1 MSTANRKNV
10 LQSPGTGNNR
20 AKEPVVRV
28 KPMSTKP
35 VQLLVAGLAVFLLAE
50 DVERPP
56 IIIEPPPEKKIEPP
70 PVPPPA
76 PREPKISIPGP
87 IRLRLD
93 PSLPPMPPEPQ
104 PEPELTEHQ
113 RVKLR
118 IDGYFRDLLARRRVQ
133 SGSVDPGWYYLAT
146 RMDHYWSPD
155 FSLVHDAK
163 ITSVS
168 GAWLKKEVWDWL
180 SGWYRSVQSSPYGAE
195 EDPREMI
202 DTTTLN
208 LQRDA
213 YFDDGYGSTVTTLVE
228 VRITREGAL
237 SARLFESSGHPQFD
251 RAAVEAVKTAIELPD
266 ERDLP
271 PGPARSIYA
280 LNARYAILPPLPVV
294 GFAFDLSL
302 GYFDWMYPLKKL
314 VTGNS
319 TLIAAYRDK

>member
-1 MSTANRKNV
+1 MQNV
-10 LQSPGTGNNR
+10 LQSALFGNNR
-20 AKEPVVRV
+20 ERGPVFTVEPMAK
-28 KPMSTKP
+28 KP
-35 VQLLVAGLAVFLLAE
+35 VQLLIAGLAVFLLAE
-50 DVERPP
+50 DVERPV
-56 IIIEPPPEKKIEPP
+56 IVIEPPPKKKIQPP
-70 PVPPPA
+70 PPPPPA

-93 PSLPPMPPEPQ
+93 PFLPPMPPEPR
-104 PEPELTEHQ
+104 PEPEPTEHQ
-113 RVKLR
+113 RVKRR
-118 IDGYFRDLLARRRVQ
+118 IDGYFRELLARRRVQ
-133 SGSVDPGWYYLAT
+133 SGNVDPGWYYLAA

-155 FSLVHDAK
+155 FSLVPDDK

-180 SGWYRSVQSSPYGAE
+180 SGWYRSARGSPYGDG
-195 EDPREMI
+195 EDPQEKTG
-202 DTTTLN
+202 TTTLN

-213 YFDDGYGSTVTTLVE
+213 YFDDGYGSKVTTLVE
-228 VRITREGAL
+228 VRITGEGAL
-237 SARLFESSGHPQFD
+237 SARLFESSGHPRFD
-251 RAAVEAVKTAIELPD
+251 RAALESVKAAIELAD

-319 TLIAAYRDK
+319 TLVAVYRDK